1 MSLHDGPVYRG
12 HLYVRGYDDKEF
24 ESLNFTKWIQFLSKN
39 GIKDMSVHTAHMG
52 YVGIPSNI
60 FNCCSLQCLHLFI
73 CQLEPSLGFSGF
85 CKLVSLELLYCKL
98 PDSLLESMI
107 SNSPLLEELVF
118 VDPKPREPF
127 AVDAPNL
134 KSLKLFN
141 FEPTPL
147 CLVEYPKLTTALI
160 CSALMIPAN
169 KFTAS
174 ALSKFSSFLPRIENL
189 SIHWTTL
196 ASLGA
201 GGVPFRLPTP
211 FKYLEH
217 LELDEF
223 DVVSL
228 DPIYSAF
235 CMLRSSPILRS
246 LYISVSRKNSN
257 QNAAASVIIQYIDA
271 QASEGDLSSVRTVTI
286 WQIEGKDFE
295 YSLIRTILMCCPKLE
310 TMKIITFPFG
320 DMEVEAQVRLNLF
333 NLPRSSILEVVRGM
347 HFDDE

>member
-1 MSLHDGPVYRG
+1 MAIVGKEVKDDEVMVDRISVLPDQLLDRIVDMLPMSDVFRISVLSKRWKCCWTRFGNLDFGEEFFKKYIISRGHNLVSIIDSVMSLHDGPVYRG
-12 HLYVRGYDDKEF
+12 HLYVRGYDDEEF

-39 GIKDMSVHTAHMG
+39 GIKDLSVHTAHMG
-52 YVGIPSNI
+52 YVGIPSDI
-60 FNCCSLQCLHLFI
+60 FNCCSLQRLHLFI

-85 CKLVSLELLYCKL
+85 RKLISLELLYCKL

-107 SNSPLLEELVF
+107 SNSPLLEELVL
-118 VDPKPREPF
+118 VDPKPREHF

-147 CLVEYPKLTTALI
+147 CLVEYSKLTTASI

-189 SIHWTTL
+189 STHWTTL

-228 DPIYSAF
+228 DPIF
-235 CMLRSSPILRS
+235 CLLH
-246 LYISVSRKNSN
+246 
-257 QNAAASVIIQYIDA
+257 
-271 QASEGDLSSVRTVTI
+271 T
-286 WQIEGKDFE
+286 
-295 YSLIRTILMCCPKLE
+295 
-310 TMKIITFPFG
+310 
-320 DMEVEAQVRLNLF
+320 
-333 NLPRSSILEVVRGM
+333 
-347 HFDDE
+347 